1 VRDIILNNFG
11 WKATAL
17 LLAVLA
23 WYGFQP
29 RELRPNFLPDSW
41 SPFYTRTMISHPITI
56 SKPATD
62 TREFKV
68 TPAEVDVTLSGDEKE
83 LRPLAASEVR
93 AEVLMSEFKG
103 ETNTLEIHVFVPPRG
118 GIKLERLSPETVRV
132 EVIKQ

>member
-1 VRDIILNNFG
+1 VRDIILNNFW
-11 WKATAL
+11 WKVTAL

-29 RELRPNFLPDSW
+29 RELRPNFLPGS
-41 SPFYTRTMISHPITI
+41 FYPYFTRHMISHPITI

-68 TPAEVDVTLSGDEKE
+68 TPAEVDITLSGDEKE

-93 AEVLMSEFKG
+93 AEVLIGEFKG
-103 ETNTLEIHVFVPPRG
+103 ETNTLPIRVVVPPRV
-118 GIKLERLSPETVRV
+118 KWERLSPETVRV